1 MMENLER
8 TLPSRTQ
15 RYCRFPRYS
24 TCAERNASSAA
35 SARPGTCS
43 RSSSRSLCC
52 SGVSPRMP
60 PGDWPPRA
68 RGASARKDGPITAG
82 VSSPSS
88 PPWKMAG
95 VLPFVGDGFAI
106 HGTEGDEKFSGDL
119 AYCMSMASTDA
130 CAASTA
136 SVAVCRSFSIA
147 AVDSGGGPVA
157 VGGNGNGF
165 TGETIPGT
173 VSGTGR
179 SGGVGAACSTVTTD
193 GDTVADA
200 EVGRTGDGAV
210 DWRGGSS
217 GAGNGDLGTG
227 EEGIGAGGAGAEAP
241 PRGTSPTSLGGSMGA
256 ALAVVTA
263 TAALLAACTAASSA
277 ISA

>member
-52 SGVSPRMP
+52 SGVSPLA

-68 RGASARKDGPITAG
+68 RGASEVRKEGPITAG
-82 VSSPSS
+82 VSSASS
-88 PPWKMAG
+88 RPWKMAG
-95 VLPFVGDGFAI
+95 REPFVGDAFAI

-119 AYCMSMASTDA
+119 AYWMSIASTDA

-147 AVDSGGGPVA
+147 ADDSGTGPVA
-157 VGGNGNGF
+157 IGGNGNGF
-165 TGETIPGT
+165 TDDISADGD
-173 VSGTGR
+173 GTGR
-179 SGGVGAACSTVTTD
+179 AGGVGACSTVMTD
-193 GDTVADA
+193 GDTAADA
-200 EVGRTGDGAV
+200 EVGRTGDGSV
-210 DWRGGSS
+210 VWRGGSS
-217 GAGNGDLGTG
+217 GAGNGDLAAG
-227 EEGIGAGGAGAEAP
+227 EEGIGAGTAGAEA
-241 PRGTSPTSLGGSMGA
+241 
-256 ALAVVTA
+256 
-263 TAALLAACTAASSA
+263 
-277 ISA
+277 